1 MEKAPFAKC
10 DECPFRDR
18 RAAMTTGPTGAK
30 IAFVSRSPG
39 YHEAMQGKAFA
50 GPSGK
55 VLDHLLIKQGVTR
68 NEILATNV
76 VLCQSEGREDKGWEK
91 AVECCAPRLEA
102 ELADAETIICGGS
115 EASESIVDDFI
126 SIGADRGYP
135 HHRNSPISDKQ
146 QRLIVTNNPAV
157 VLRDDSS
164 YPELVRDFRLAINPL
179 PKPRLPEV
187 IWIDNVLQAK
197 KAAEQMY
204 EQIVS
209 MGQSVHVATDIEA
222 RGTEN
227 VKNAGLKHTAQVVCA
242 GFSIRP
248 ERAVVFGERACT
260 DDGFRKHSLRKL
272 YELDN
277 ARFVWHNGK
286 YDVKVLRHNG
296 INARVDDD
304 TMLLSWC
311 LDERPGDPEAGSG
324 GHSLEWLLKD
334 ELGWPKYEP
343 WSVRH
348 FKKTG
353 ELESA
358 QARKD
363 LYEYNGMDTAGTL
376 SLLPEFIARA
386 KADNVYERPYRL
398 MLIRLS
404 EALIKVELQGNLFDA
419 EAACNILEAEVW
431 PNLRDLR
438 NQARKIVSIPTL
450 NLNSPK
456 QTSELF
462 YDSWQLTHNLQR
474 PKIERKGKRS
484 SDAKVREVILRGEYS
499 VIDGIN
505 RKAVEQ
511 FVKVFDDFKQLDK
524 QRGTYLEGLV
534 IKRSADGRIY
544 TEFKIHGTES
554 GRLSSANPNMQNITR
569 TKEGLPNIR
578 QAFIP
583 DPGCVYVSADLSQAE
598 LRAIAVLSGDS
609 SLRSIYT
616 DTGRSLHKEVAAQF
630 YGENYTYEQYVRAKN
645 INFGVAYWQSAF
657 SFAQLYN
664 MPEKEAQDY
673 IDFWWERF
681 PKVKE
686 WTNSIRDEVL
696 SEGEIQS
703 PFGHKRRFYVIPS
716 DQSGRLHVI
725 KEGINFL
732 PQNIASNVTLWAML
746 RLAEDI
752 NWEIAQP
759 RINVHDNIVLNVRED
774 HVEEIA
780 LMVKQYMEE
789 SAKEVIGWDFPFKAD
804 VSVGPNWGSLNELDL
819 DKGEP
824 IAA

>member
-1 MEKAPFAKC
+1 
-10 DECPFRDR
+10 
-18 RAAMTTGPTGAK
+18 
-30 IAFVSRSPG
+30 
-39 YHEAMQGKAFA
+39 
-50 GPSGK
+50 
-55 VLDHLLIKQGVTR
+55 
-68 NEILATNV
+68 
-76 VLCQSEGREDKGWEK
+76 
-91 AVECCAPRLEA
+91 
-102 ELADAETIICGGS
+102 
-115 EASESIVDDFI
+115 
-126 SIGADRGYP
+126 
-135 HHRNSPISDKQ
+135 
-146 QRLIVTNNPAV
+146 
-157 VLRDDSS
+157 
-164 YPELVRDFRLAINPL
+164 
-179 PKPRLPEV
+179 
-187 IWIDNVLQAK
+187 
-197 KAAEQMY
+197 
-204 EQIVS
+204 
-209 MGQSVHVATDIEA
+209 
-222 RGTEN
+222 
-227 VKNAGLKHTAQVVCA
+227 
-242 GFSIRP
+242 
-248 ERAVVFGERACT
+248 
-260 DDGFRKHSLRKL
+260 
-272 YELDN
+272 
-277 ARFVWHNGK
+277 
-286 YDVKVLRHNG
+286 
-296 INARVDDD
+296 
-304 TMLLSWC
+304 
-311 LDERPGDPEAGSG
+311 
-324 GHSLEWLLKD
+324 
-334 ELGWPKYEP
+334 
-343 WSVRH
+343 
-348 FKKTG
+348 
-353 ELESA
+353 
-358 QARKD
+358 
-363 LYEYNGMDTAGTL
+363 
-376 SLLPEFIARA
+376 
-386 KADNVYERPYRL
+386 
-398 MLIRLS
+398 
-404 EALIKVELQGNLFDA
+404 
-419 EAACNILEAEVW
+419 
-431 PNLRDLR
+431 
-438 NQARKIVSIPTL
+438 
-450 NLNSPK
+450 
-456 QTSELF
+456 
-462 YDSWQLTHNLQR
+462 
-474 PKIERKGKRS
+474 
-484 SDAKVREVILRGEYS
+484 
-499 VIDGIN
+499 
-505 RKAVEQ
+505 
-511 FVKVFDDFKQLDK
+511 
-524 QRGTYLEGLV
+524 
-534 IKRSADGRIY
+534 
-544 TEFKIHGTES
+544 
-554 GRLSSANPNMQNITR
+554 MQNITR

-774 HVEEIA
+774 HVEEVA